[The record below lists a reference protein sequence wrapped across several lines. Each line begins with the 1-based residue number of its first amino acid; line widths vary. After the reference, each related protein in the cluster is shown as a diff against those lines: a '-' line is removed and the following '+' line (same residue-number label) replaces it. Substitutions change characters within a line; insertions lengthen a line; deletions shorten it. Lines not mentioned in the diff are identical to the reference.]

1 MLIDALEAVL
11 INSPSNLRVGVTGRL
26 NTLWVVVLISQH
38 TVLLVSNYSANSA
51 PR

>member
-38 TVLLVSNYSANSA
+38 TVLLVTRFVKASC
-51 PR
+51 

>member
-11 INSPSNLRVGVTGRL
+11 INSPSNRVGVTGRL

-38 TVLLVSNYSANSA
+38 TVLLVTRFVEASC
-51 PR
+51 